1 LEDRGSEATAE
12 RLLALP
18 GGLLLQQQQS
28 QQLDQMRSN
37 LARLMALPAA
47 EKPKKE
53 YLARLDLSWVY
64 HDSALEGI
72 VYQNPELIQAM
83 RGDPAPDPTLVA
95 TFDEIRQIR
104 AAIELAK
111 TMAKV
116 DKLRIDLDTLRD
128 LYEKL
133 APDEMEGKKQPT
145 YRKDMPVH
153 RLYFHEI
160 ATPDKILPK
169 LKLFFQWINASETRK
184 STHVVRLAAKAHF
197 HLLHIYPFP
206 KHSGRIARLV
216 MNVILLNQQFP
227 PAIIHSTER
236 QRYYDALKT
245 NDNALAGVV
254 REALVASME
263 SATRF
268 FEGSLPP
275 PPPPP
280 VKKIPRPVARPTPP
294 PRPITRP
301 PLSKAALSRPPAR
314 AIKPPKPIIPKTS
327 GPLPKAFVSKSSIPT
342 KEPLLKTLGLRLRG
356 PVAAPVAPLAAPAK
370 PAGKGAKDAAS
381 TKPTALAKAA
391 AAAKPGKAAAKPGTE
406 AAKPT
411 KPTKPAKPAK
421 PSKAAKPAKPAQKP
435 GKAKPAQKPAK
446 AKPAQKS
453 AKAKPGKAKPGKA
466 KSRPKAAK
474 PKTRPAKAKSK
485 AAKKSRR

>member
-1 LEDRGSEATAE
+1 
-12 RLLALP
+12 
-18 GGLLLQQQQS
+18 
-28 QQLDQMRSN
+28 MRSN
-37 LARLMALPAA
+37 LARLMDQPAA
-47 EKPKKE
+47 EKAKRE

-64 HDSALEGI
+64 HDSALEGV

-104 AAIELAK
+104 AALELAK
-111 TMAKV
+111 TMAK
-116 DKLRIDLDTLRD
+116 DEKLRIDFDTLHE
-128 LYEKL
+128 LYGKL
-133 APDEMEGKKQPT
+133 APDEMEGKKQPA

-206 KHSGRIARLV
+206 KHSGRVARLV
-216 MNVILLNQQFP
+216 MNIILLHQNYP
-227 PAIIHSTER
+227 PAVIHSTER

-245 NDNALAGVV
+245 NDNALASVV

-268 FEGSLPP
+268 FEASLPP

-280 VKKIPRPVARPTPP
+280 PKKITRPQARPTPP
-294 PRPITRP
+294 PKPVTLRPA
-301 PLSKAALSRPPAR
+301 LSKAALGRPPAR
-314 AIKPPKPIIPKTS
+314 AIKPAKPIIPKTS

-342 KEPLLKTLGLRLRG
+342 KEPLLKSLMLRPLGAAAPTPEAKPAKG
-356 PVAAPVAPLAAPAK
+356 KAEAKPVAAPATKGPPTPAKAAGKAAPPAKAKAEAKPAPAK
-370 PAGKGAKDAAS
+370 AAKGK
-381 TKPTALAKAA
+381 PAKAA
-391 AAAKPGKAAAKPGTE
+391 KPAPKVKPAAKP
-406 AAKPT
+406 
-411 KPTKPAKPAK
+411 
-421 PSKAAKPAKPAQKP
+421 KAAKPAKS
-435 GKAKPAQKPAK
+435 KPAK
-446 AKPAQKS
+446 AKPA
-453 AKAKPGKAKPGKA
+453 KASKPA
-466 KSRPKAAK
+466 KAAK
-474 PKTRPAKAKSK
+474 PTN
-485 AAKKSRR
+485 KKKR